1 MELKTFGDGLQF
13 GMELESALIRVFEQ
27 MANAALP
34 SGRQEVMRSFAQAC
48 KKCKTYLETLFK
60 DSIYSDMDTGVF
72 QPIGC
77 LESSRYTVDWND
89 IQVAAVPGMLENM
102 MIAEEKTGRFY
113 DDFAAQIKS
122 QRNAIAL
129 RFRKMAEETVH
140 QASKLKELKLV

>member
-13 GMELESALIRVFEQ
+13 GMELESVLIRVFEQ

-34 SGRQEVMRSFAQAC
+34 LDLQEVMRSFAQAC
-48 KKCKTYLETLFK
+48 KKRKTYLETLFK

-77 LESSRYTVDWND
+77 LQSSRYTLDWND
-89 IQVAAVPGMLENM
+89 IQVAAVPGIFENM

-113 DDFAAQIKS
+113 NDFAAQIKS

-129 RFRKMAEETVH
+129 RFRKMAEETAH
-140 QASKLKELKLV
+140 QALKLKELKLA

>member
-13 GMELESALIRVFEQ
+13 GIELESALIRVFEKP
-27 MANAALP
+27 ANAALP
-34 SGRQEVMRSFAQAC
+34 LDLQEVMRSFAQAC
-48 KKCKTYLETLFK
+48 KKRKTYLETLYK

-89 IQVAAVPGMLENM
+89 IQVAAVPGILENV
-102 MIAEEKTGRFY
+102 MIAEEKTGLFY
-113 DDFAAQIKS
+113 RDFAAQIKS

-129 RFRKMAEETVH
+129 KFRKMAEETAL
-140 QASKLKELKLV
+140 QTSKLKELKLA

>member
-13 GMELESALIRVFEQ
+13 GMELESALLRVFEQ
-27 MANAALP
+27 MANALLP
-34 SGRQEVMRSFAQAC
+34 AGLQEVMRSFAQAC
-48 KKCKTYLETLFK
+48 KKRKTYLETLFK

-89 IQVAAVPGMLENM
+89 IQVAAVPGMFENM
-102 MIAEEKTGRFY
+102 MTAEEKTGLFY
-113 DDFAAQIKS
+113 NDFAAQIKS

-140 QASKLKELKLV
+140 QASKLKELKFV

>member
-13 GMELESALIRVFEQ
+13 GMGLESVLLRVFEQ
-27 MANAALP
+27 MANAVLP
-34 SGRQEVMRSFAQAC
+34 AGLQEVMRSFAQVC
-48 KKCKTYLETLFK
+48 KKRKTYLETLFK

-77 LESSRYTVDWND
+77 LESSRYTIDWND

-102 MIAEEKTGRFY
+102 MIAEEKTGLFY
-113 DDFAAQIKS
+113 NDFAAQIKS

-129 RFRKMAEETVH
+129 RFRKMAEENVH

>member
-13 GMELESALIRVFEQ
+13 GMELESALLCVFEQ
-27 MANAALP
+27 MANAVLP
-34 SGRQEVMRSFAQAC
+34 ADLQEVMRSFAQAC
-48 KKCKTYLETLFK
+48 KKRKTYLETLLK

-89 IQVAAVPGMLENM
+89 IQVAAVPGMFENM
-102 MIAEEKTGRFY
+102 MIAEEKTGLFY
-113 DDFAAQIKS
+113 NDFAAQIKS

-140 QASKLKELKLV
+140 QASKLKELKFV